1 MFKPSGSLQEVSFRK
16 NPRNGQKKV
25 FDQVL
30 GTNSLNI
37 QLPTGYGKTFTATGA
52 YSILKANNVCN
63 RLLVIFPTDAQLE
76 QFVKDG
82 PDDLRCSGLDAPY
95 KVVDVRF
102 FGAHS
107 IKKHLT
113 NEAQVF
119 AITVQS
125 LINSRGIDNV
135 YKLMEKCNWMVVV
148 DEYHH
153 YGIDKSWGQVVRSLP
168 MKYLLA
174 MSATPSRKQDDS
186 AFGQPDVSVIYSQA
200 LKENAVKK
208 LMGHSYRYRID
219 AVMENGEIQSL
230 TTDDLVSQAGSE
242 CPAAIEALRINRK
255 MRWSPK
261 YVSPLVT
268 IPIERMLQQRIK
280 TGYRL
285 QAIVGAMCVSHAK
298 MVCDQLHGL
307 FPELDIDWI
316 GTGDDG
322 RRPEINKDI
331 LARFCPP
338 KDENGKRNATLDVL
352 VHVGMAGEGLDST
365 HVSEIVHLN
374 KASKNNSNDQENG
387 RASRVLGDVVGNIN
401 FDSSSEYNTMGYV
414 GAAIMDAM
422 DGSEPNPDDDTDDGD
437 DNSDEIQELPDE
449 PTIQIWD
456 MELESIDSG
465 DPGVQRM
472 SNIMRESGYKIDW
485 DNMEDLD
492 HPDWKIVK
500 EKFYQLR
507 NLEAREQ
514 DEKSTIMQW
523 QDSVKS
529 AMTVVTGRVIR
540 MMTAEGVRPQ
550 KGLAGD
556 VKTRINK
563 QKKANCG
570 AITEDVEICKQHY
583 KWIKSLERNLIE
595 RGLPQWLL

>member
-1 MFKPSGSLQEVSFRK
+1 MFKPTGAVQGVSFRK
-16 NPRNGQKKV
+16 NPRNGQKQV
-25 FDQVL
+25 FDKVL
-30 GTNSLNI
+30 STNKLNI
-37 QLPTGYGKTFTATGA
+37 QLPTGYGKTYTATGA
-52 YSILKANNVCN
+52 YSILKANNRCN
-63 RLLVIFPTDAQLE
+63 RLLFIFPTDAQLE

-82 PDDLRCSGLDAPY
+82 PSDLREAGVPAPH

-119 AITVQS
+119 AITIQS
-125 LINSRGIDNV
+125 LSNARGIDNV
-135 YKLMEKCNWMVVV
+135 YKLMEKCEWMVVV

-153 YGIDKSWGQVVRSLP
+153 YGIDKQWGQVVNALP
-168 MKYLLA
+168 MTYLLA
-174 MSATPSRKQDDS
+174 MSATPARKEDDS
-186 AFGQPDVSVIYSQA
+186 AFGKPDVAVSYRQA
-200 LKENAVKK
+200 QKEGAVKK
-208 LMGHSYRYRID
+208 LKGHSYRYRID
-219 AVMENGEIQSL
+219 AVMENGEIQSM
-230 TTDDLVSQAGSE
+230 TTDDLVDQAGGDS
-242 CPAAIEALRINRK
+242 PAAIEAMRINRK

-268 IPIERMLQQRIK
+268 IPIERMLQQRVS

-298 MVCDQLHGL
+298 MVCDQVRSI
-307 FPELDIDWI
+307 FPELEIDWV
-316 GTGDDG
+316 GTGEDG
-322 RRPEINKDI
+322 RKPDDNKAA
-331 LARFCPP
+331 LTKFCPP
-338 KDENGKRNATLDVL
+338 KDDDGKRNSELDVL

-401 FDSSSEYNTMGYV
+401 FDSTSDYNTMGYL
-414 GAAIMDAM
+414 GHCIMDAM
-422 DGSEPNPDDDTDDGD
+422 DGNDPDPTEEEEGEREEGD
-437 DNSDEIQELPDE
+437 IPELPDE

-465 DPGVQRM
+465 DPAVQRM
-472 SNIMRESGYKIDW
+472 AKIMKDRGSDLDW
-485 DNMEDLD
+485 EGMNNDLD
-492 HPDWKIVK
+492 HPGWVDVK
-500 EKFYQLR
+500 ETFHMFRKM
-507 NLEAREQ
+507 EAREQ

-529 AMTVVTGRVIR
+529 AMTVVTGRVMR
-540 MMTAEGVRPQ
+540 MMTVNGVRPQ

-556 VKTRINK
+556 VKLRINR

-570 AITEDVEICKQHY
+570 PITEDIEICKRHY
-583 KWIKSLERNLIE
+583 TWIKGLERNLID
-595 RGLPQWLL
+595 RGLPQWLM